1 MKEYRLVDREQF
13 EEFKGNL
20 KTTTFNIGGVEV
32 GTEKPLIIAGPCTVH
47 SYRQT
52 MEIAYGVKEAGAD
65 MLRGGAYKPR
75 TSPYSFQGLG
85 LEGLEILAEASK
97 KTGLP
102 LVTEVIDPRKV
113 EEVGNYADVF
123 QIGSRSMQNTEL
135 LKEVGKY
142 ATQNGQGV
150 LIKTALQTTLLEVL
164 CAAEYVAKEGAEKII
179 LCERGMNITEG
190 NMRNTPNPSF
200 LLELREH
207 THFPVIGDPN
217 HSTGETKYVSFAA
230 DMYLAAG
237 ANGLIIEVIRDDE
250 PLDINGI
257 PVCDRKQGL
266 PLSKFRD
273 YMDRIEN
280 KKVAQTWY

>member
-13 EEFKGNL
+13 EDFKGNL
-20 KTTTFNIGGVEV
+20 KTMTFNIGGVEV

-52 MEIAYGVKEAGAD
+52 MGIAHGVKEAGAD

-102 LVTEVIDPRKV
+102 LVTEVTDPRRV
-113 EEVGNYADVF
+113 EEVGNYADVL
-123 QIGSRSMQNTEL
+123 QIGSRSMQNAEL
-135 LKEVGKY
+135 LKEVGRY
-142 ATQNGQGV
+142 AAQYDKGV
-150 LIKTALQTTLLEVL
+150 LIKTALKTTLLEVL
-164 CAAEYVAKEGAEKII
+164 CAAEYVANEGAKKII
-179 LCERGMNITEG
+179 ICERGMNITEG

-217 HSTGETKYVSFAA
+217 HSTGETKYVPFAA

-273 YMDRIEN
+273 YMTQIEN
-280 KKVAQTWY
+280 RKVAQTWY

>member
-20 KTTTFNIGGVEV
+20 KTTIFNIGGVEV
-32 GTEKPLIIAGPCTVH
+32 GAEKPLIIAGPCTVH

-85 LEGLEILAEASK
+85 LEGLEILAEASR

-135 LKEVGKY
+135 LKEV
-142 ATQNGQGV
+142 
-150 LIKTALQTTLLEVL
+150 
-164 CAAEYVAKEGAEKII
+164 
-179 LCERGMNITEG
+179 
-190 NMRNTPNPSF
+190 
-200 LLELREH
+200 
-207 THFPVIGDPN
+207 
-217 HSTGETKYVSFAA
+217 
-230 DMYLAAG
+230 
-237 ANGLIIEVIRDDE
+237 
-250 PLDINGI
+250 
-257 PVCDRKQGL
+257 
-266 PLSKFRD
+266 
-273 YMDRIEN
+273 
-280 KKVAQTWY
+280 